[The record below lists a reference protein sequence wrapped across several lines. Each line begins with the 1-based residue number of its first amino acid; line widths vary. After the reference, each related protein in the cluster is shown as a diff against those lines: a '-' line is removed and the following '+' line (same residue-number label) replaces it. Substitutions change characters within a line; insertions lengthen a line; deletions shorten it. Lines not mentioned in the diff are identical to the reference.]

1 MDKNEN
7 KEHKELYD
15 LIRNLGKGIRKHGLK
30 KVVRALKEI
39 NIVSESEK
47 KIAIIDFIEKIVC
60 DRLGVPSV
68 ELFNFNSRG
77 EITIARKL
85 CILLIRKYISISD
98 DELANHYNR
107 TRQIVHNAEKEF
119 RLLKQ
124 GKINQFHI
132 DFKAIYDELNNKTKE
147 FVEKAKVI

>member
-7 KEHKELYD
+7 RELYD
-15 LIRNLGKGIRKHGLK
+15 LIRNLGKGIRKHGVK

-47 KIAIIDFIEKIVC
+47 KFAIIDFVEKIVC
-60 DRLGVPSV
+60 ERLGVPSD
-68 ELFNFNSRG
+68 ELFNFTTRG

-85 CILLIRKYISISD
+85 CILLVRNNIPNVSD
-98 DELANHYNR
+98 DELASHYNR
-107 TRQIVHNAEKEF
+107 SRQVVHNTEKEF

-124 GKINQFHI
+124 GKVNQFHI
-132 DFKAIYDELNNKTKE
+132 DVLTIYDELNVKTKE
-147 FVEKAKVI
+147 FVEKLK

>member
-7 KEHKELYD
+7 RELYD
-15 LIRNLGKGIRKHGLK
+15 LIRNLGKGIRKHGVK

-47 KIAIIDFIEKIVC
+47 KFAIIDFVEKIVC
-60 DRLGVPSV
+60 ERLGVPSD
-68 ELFNFNSRG
+68 ELFNFTSRG

-85 CILLIRKYISISD
+85 CILLVRNNISNVSD
-98 DELANHYNR
+98 DELASHYNR
-107 TRQIVHNAEKEF
+107 SRQVVHNTEKEF

-124 GKINQFHI
+124 GKVNQFHI
-132 DFKAIYDELNNKTKE
+132 DVLTIYDELNVKTKE
-147 FVEKAKVI
+147 FVEKLK